1 MPDSAIRLLLD
12 FDAQVARDEQHSPA
26 FLHRRDRRFAL
37 DCQEKGLRPV
47 PQQWLAHLSR
57 LSPAD
62 TSTPAQ
68 SYLRHWRNINGGFA
82 LFGTL
87 LGILAMLGL
96 LFYEG
101 GQRINLTV
109 ILAFVLLQLL
119 LAGFTS
125 LQSLAGWQPWRR
137 LLRHLSPEKRSASLQ
152 QLQQPLMA
160 RAAHSGGLCFGLSGL
175 ATLLVLV
182 VIQDLAFGWST
193 TLDTAAQSYH
203 QLLQFI
209 AWPWH
214 TLWPAAVPDLSLVE
228 STRFF
233 RSGEE
238 TAAVDPARWGQ
249 WWPFVMMVWLCYVV
263 LPRLLLLLLAQFQL
277 RFRARTLLHK
287 HPGLLAL
294 QYRMETPALDTG
306 SSHHDAADQPDT
318 TTAST
323 LQPLPRSHV
332 VIRWAGAGETVL
344 PPPLTANNTL
354 HLAAGGRASLEED
367 RHTIEAAQQCLSAE
381 KSPVVVL
388 VTRSWE
394 PPTAELA
401 DFLEQARQD
410 WPPKTLVVLVP
421 LSTDP
426 HVAPAEHHI
435 NQWLRFAERNGQ
447 GRIQVSLAN
456 E

>member
-12 FDAQVARDEQHSPA
+12 FDAQVTRDEQHSPA

-37 DCQEKGLRPV
+37 DCQEKGLRPG
-47 PQQWLAHLSR
+47 PQQWLTHLNR

-62 TSTPAQ
+62 TSTTTQ
-68 SYLRHWRNINGGFA
+68 SYFHRWRHINGGFA
-82 LFGTL
+82 LAGTL
-87 LGILAMLGL
+87 FGILAMLGL

-109 ILAFVLLQLL
+109 ILAFVLLQLI

-125 LQSLAGWQPWRR
+125 LQSMVGWQPWRR
-137 LLRHLSPEKRSASLQ
+137 LLKQLSTEKRNTSLQ
-152 QLQQPLMA
+152 QLQPPLMA

-175 ATLLVLV
+175 VTLLVLV

-203 QLLQFI
+203 HLLQLI

-238 TAAVDPARWGQ
+238 VLAIDPARWGQ
-249 WWPFVMMVWLCYVV
+249 WWPFVAMVWLCYVIM
-263 LPRLLLLLLAQFQL
+263 PRLLFLLLAHIQL
-277 RFRARTLLHK
+277 LYRARTLLNK

-332 VIRWAGAGETVL
+332 VIRWAGAGETML
-344 PPPLTANNTL
+344 PPSLTADNTL
-354 HLAAGGRASLEED
+354 LLAAGGRATLEED
-367 RHTIEAAQQCLSAE
+367 RHTIEATLGCLTGE
-381 KSPVVVL
+381 KHPVVVL

-401 DFLEQARQD
+401 DFLEQARQS
-410 WPPKTLVVLVP
+410 WPPQTLVVLVP
-421 LSTDP
+421 LAAESLA
-426 HVAPAEHHI
+426 APAEHHI
-435 NQWLRFAERNGQ
+435 NQWLRFSERNDQ